1 MPAENI
7 DTAGRIAKPAV
18 TRRQPGVVNDLKD
31 FIGACAQVKK
41 AIHPDAIRENVGKF
55 IGELDED
62 SKDLL
67 QGFAGLFR
75 GPK

>member
-1 MPAENI
+1 MPA
-7 DTAGRIAKPAV
+7 DTAAKTAV
-18 TRRQPGVVNDLKD
+18 TRRQPGVVSDLKD

-55 IGELDED
+55 IGELDDD

-67 QGFAGLFR
+67 QGLAGMFR